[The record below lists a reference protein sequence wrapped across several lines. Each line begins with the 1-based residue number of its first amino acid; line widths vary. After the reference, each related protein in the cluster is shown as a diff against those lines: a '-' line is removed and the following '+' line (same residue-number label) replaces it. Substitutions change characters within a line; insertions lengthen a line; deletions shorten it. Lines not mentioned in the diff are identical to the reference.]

1 MDSLIKGLGGLSG
14 EIHTQTVYN
23 SGTDTGLTATFNVPT
38 GAKVLSVVGYTMSSE
53 TYRIFRVTDTDDNE
67 FVFPK
72 NSTYTDGGFTYSN
85 GFYVWSPMFDSTWK
99 NKEIKQFYA
108 RSRNDS
114 STSLRVG
121 ISVTYLL

>member
-1 MDSLIKGLGGLSG
+1 MDSLIKSLGGLGG
-14 EIHTQTVYN
+14 EIHTETVYN
-23 SGTDTGLTATFNVPT
+23 SSTDTSLTATFNVPA
-38 GAKVLSVVGYTMSSE
+38 GAKVLSVVGYTMSTES
-53 TYRIFRVTDTDDNE
+53 YRTFRVTDADSNE
-67 FVFPK
+67 YVFPK

-99 NKEIKQFYA
+99 NREITQFYA

-121 ISVTYLL
+121 ISITYLL